1 MRVARPE
8 EQRASVLPAR
18 HRRVSVAANARLTSS
33 VGALLLVLLALEGVT
48 IVGLGRLTT
57 AHVVIGM
64 MLIPPVV
71 VKMASTGYRL
81 VRYYAGDPAY
91 RKKGPPP
98 VLLRLLGPF
107 VVVLTAIVIASGVA
121 LLFAPYRWRAEM
133 MFVHKASFV
142 LWFGAMTIHVIGH
155 IVETARLAPR
165 DWSARTR
172 RDIAGA
178 GARQWLVV
186 VSLAA
191 GLVLGIAV
199 APQVGT
205 WLAAGRAVH

>member
-1 MRVARPE
+1 
-8 EQRASVLPAR
+8 
-18 HRRVSVAANARLTSS
+18 
-33 VGALLLVLLALEGVT
+33 
-48 IVGLGRLTT
+48 
-57 AHVVIGM
+57 
-64 MLIPPVV
+64 
-71 VKMASTGYRL
+71 
-81 VRYYAGDPAY
+81 
-91 RKKGPPP
+91 
-98 VLLRLLGPF
+98 
-107 VVVLTAIVIASGVA
+107 
-121 LLFAPYRWRAEM
+121 M

>member
-1 MRVARPE
+1 M
-8 EQRASVLPAR
+8 
-18 HRRVSVAANARLTSS
+18 
-33 VGALLLVLLALEGVT
+33 LLALEGVT

-107 VVVLTAIVIASGVA
+107 VVVLTAIVIASGSR
-121 LLFAPYRWRAEM
+121 F
-133 MFVHKASFV
+133 SS
-142 LWFGAMTIHVIGH
+142 
-155 IVETARLAPR
+155 PR
-165 DWSARTR
+165 
-172 RDIAGA
+172 IAG
-178 GARQWLVV
+178 
-186 VSLAA
+186 
-191 GLVLGIAV
+191 
-199 APQVGT
+199 
-205 WLAAGRAVH
+205 GRR